1 MANTE
6 QEVTLIKEIDEW
18 EISKSRKSF
27 FSDPSVKIVIV
38 GKTGVGKSALASFLT
53 NSQSTESN
61 DIVPT
66 TSSSGKI
73 INRVGQDEIIVWD
86 TPGFMSITDINSA
99 STRYMKELKKT
110 CIGKEDC
117 DVFVYVINMT
127 ERRFAKD
134 DENIEIMK
142 RLTED
147 FGIKIWKNA
156 VIALTFAN
164 VYIEST
170 KERLNPEDDLKMHYD
185 EKHAEWDDKIHRFLR
200 NRVVPKELAQNVK
213 IVPVGFR
220 TESHLE
226 TEPEGASW
234 MSDLWF
240 SILHAAKIDAKPVI
254 MRILINRIFD
264 MDPKLGEYNGEM
276 LTRLIPK
283 LRRTYQQKAIASEL
297 ECSNE
302 MKANI
307 SLAWSSLYLQKV
319 MLKNIDALQHLESR
333 DDSLAYWKSISP
345 SVDITV
351 VGRSR
356 SGKTSLVNSLFYG
369 KKFLNERERPE
380 IYHEVIKHEYIKC
393 RVWDTT
399 SLQTDFKNIKPMIDS
414 KSLKT
419 LGLFLFCIRIREDRD
434 DVTQIIEKITCELGK
449 EVWRH
454 AVIVLTFA
462 NIEDYEDKV
471 EPQIN
476 FIREQLKGVME
487 PKNDYSEEVKIIQAG
502 YHRDDFN
509 PGDREQTYWVVGL
522 WTEMIASARAKFK
535 PALLQIFFQRFN
547 SSSLKP
553 MVAYFQ
559 RQLVELLKI
568 TET

>member
-1 MANTE
+1 MAYTD
-6 QEVTLIKEIDEW
+6 QEVTLLIKEIAEW
-18 EISKSRKSF
+18 EMNKSRKH
-27 FSDPSVKIVIV
+27 VKIAIV
-38 GKTGVGKSALASFLT
+38 GKIGVGKSTLASFLT

-73 INRVGQDEIIVWD
+73 INTVGQDEIIVWD
-86 TPGFMSITDINSA
+86 TPGIMSITDISSA
-99 STRYMKELKKT
+99 STRYMNELKKT

-117 DVFVYVINMT
+117 DAFLYVIDMRIKCFT
-127 ERRFAKD
+127 KD

-142 RLTED
+142 RLTEE
-147 FGIKIWKNA
+147 FGMKIWKNA
-156 VIALTFAN
+156 VIVLTFAN
-164 VYIEST
+164 AYIESM
-170 KERLNPEDDLKMHYD
+170 KKPEDDLKIQYD
-185 EKHAEWDDKIHRFLR
+185 EKQEELDDKIHRFLR
-200 NRVVPKELAQNVK
+200 YRVLPEELAQNVK

-220 TESHLE
+220 TESHLK
-226 TEPEGASW
+226 TGPEGASW
-234 MSDLWF
+234 MNELWF
-240 SILHAAKIDAKPVI
+240 SILHAAKIDTKPVI
-254 MRILINRIFD
+254 MRILMNRIFD
-264 MDPKLGEYNGEM
+264 MDPKLGGYNGEM
-276 LTRLIPK
+276 LIHLIPK
-283 LRRTYQQKAIASEL
+283 LRCIYQQKAIVESGE
-297 ECSNE
+297 
-302 MKANI
+302 KF

-333 DDSLAYWKSISP
+333 DDSLAYWKSISS

-351 VGRSR
+351 VGLSG

-369 KKFLNERERPE
+369 KKILNERERPE

-476 FIREQLKGVME
+476 LIRKLLKEAMLME
-487 PKNDYSEEVKIIQAG
+487 PKNDYSEKVKIIPAG
-502 YHRDDFN
+502 YHRNDSI
-509 PGDREQTYWVVGL
+509 PTGSKQTYWAVKL
-522 WTEMIASARAKFK
+522 WTEMIVSARANFR

-547 SSSLKP
+547 SSSVKP

-559 RQLVELLKI
+559 RQFVKLLNI
-568 TET
+568 TSITQT